1 MGNLMNQIIAKP
13 ALDEQ
18 PLKQS
23 ARLVAGALQPASP
36 FIEDKN
42 ALNALHADRLRF
54 CRKHRV
60 PPHEAEVIEAMT
72 RHASEGGRNHLERAL
87 AVIKELLHDEFET
100 DETP

>member
-13 ALDEQ
+13 TLDEQ

-23 ARLVAGALQPASP
+23 ARLVAGALQPTMP
-36 FIEDKN
+36 FMEDRN
-42 ALNALHADRLRF
+42 ELNARHADRLRF
-54 CRKHRV
+54 CRKHRI

-87 AVIKELLHDEFET
+87 AVIKELLQDEYET
-100 DETP
+100 HEAP